1 MCALANSDQVEFH
14 YIVRLDVKHN
24 TIKYNGM
31 GALENKSYDLMI
43 NKSYDLLACMPTE
56 QINHGHNIVRNN
68 GVRRLTNPLSVNYTR
83 VLS

>member
-1 MCALANSDQVEFH
+1 MANSDQVEFH

-31 GALENKSYDLMI
+31 GALE